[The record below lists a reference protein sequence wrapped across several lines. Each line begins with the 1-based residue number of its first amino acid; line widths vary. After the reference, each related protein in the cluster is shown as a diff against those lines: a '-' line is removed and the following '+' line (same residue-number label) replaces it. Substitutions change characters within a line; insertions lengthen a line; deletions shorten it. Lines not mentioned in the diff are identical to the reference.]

1 MIEDA
6 LSSEGL
12 DISKNLP
19 PLTDDPGWIGLN
31 ETFKLGVSD
40 LSEKV
45 DHDLY
50 EIDGN
55 S

>member
-1 MIEDA
+1 MSAEA
-6 LSSEGL
+6 L
-12 DISKNLP
+12 DISNNLP
-19 PLTDDPGWIGLN
+19 PLKDDPGWTGLN

-45 DHDLY
+45 DHYLY
-50 EIDGN
+50 EIDGK